1 MKKYRVVFVWALLAC
16 TASAA
21 WAAPDQVRK
30 NDGTPPVTGKIT
42 EISPLKIVVESPRG
56 TAEIPVNQVAQV
68 ILDGEPGALKTA
80 KTAILAGRY
89 EDGLATMEKVDLAED
104 ARKEVVQE
112 AHYYKALATAKLALV
127 GEGTIADAGRLMI
140 GFFNENPKSYHYF
153 EGAEVIGDLLVANRN
168 YGPAATY
175 YTKLAEA
182 PWPEYKMRA
191 NVAIGKALLAENKPA
206 EAQKAFEA
214 ALAITGEGEAAE
226 RLRATA
232 NLGKFRCT
240 AESSKPEEVIKIAED
255 VIAKTDPE
263 QTAVMAGAY
272 NILGAALKK
281 AGRTKEAL
289 MAFLHVDVLYYSD
302 ADAHA
307 EALANLAELWNTLQ
321 QTERAVRARRTLDER
336 YPTSPFARR

>member
-1 MKKYRVVFVWALLAC
+1 MKKHSVVLAWALLVC

-21 WAAPDQVRK
+21 WAIDQVRK

-42 EISPLKIVVESPRG
+42 DISPLKIVVESSRG
-56 TAEIPVNQVAQV
+56 SAEIPVNQVTQV
-68 ILDGEPGALKTA
+68 IFEGEPGALKTA
-80 KTAILAGRY
+80 KTAILAGRF
-89 EDGLATMEKVDLAED
+89 EDGLATLEKVELAEGV
-104 ARKEVVQE
+104 RKEIAQE
-112 AHYYKALATAKLALV
+112 FQFFKALVTAKLALV
-127 GEGTIADAGRLMI
+127 GVGTIADAGRMMI
-140 GFFNENPKSYHYF
+140 GFANENPKSYHYF
-153 EGAEVIGDLLVANRN
+153 EAAEVIGDLLVANRN
-168 YGPAATY
+168 YGPAAGY
-175 YTKLAEA
+175 YGKLAEA

-214 ALAITGEGEAAE
+214 ALAVTGEGEAAD

-240 AESSKPEEVIKIAED
+240 AESGKPEEVIKLAED

-263 QTAVMAGAY
+263 QSNVMAGAY
-272 NILGAALKK
+272 NILGTALKK
-281 AGRTKEAL
+281 AGRNKEAL